1 MQTQQN
7 DEHKLLG
14 EVVSR
19 LVSKAF
25 DPPKTKT
32 EKENKHQSSV
42 SVSGSEVSVPSRRL
56 TQERKR
62 DEVTEDGADDDA
74 DEDPGV
80 VGHDAE
86 HQHVAQSDL
95 HDVEESLD
103 DMQQPALPG
112 AGGPRLRLY
121 GGQGGF
127 RRAAVQH

>member
-7 DEHKLLG
+7 DKRKLLC
-14 EVVSR
+14 EVVSC
-19 LVSKAF
+19 LVSEAF

-32 EKENKHQSSV
+32 EEKKTHQSSV
-42 SVSGSEVSVPSRRL
+42 FVSVSELSVPSHRL

-74 DEDPGV
+74 QEDPGV

-95 HDVEESLD
+95 HDVEERLD
-103 DMQQPALPG
+103 DVQQPALPG
-112 AGGPRLRLY
+112 ACRWRLRLY

-127 RRAAVQH
+127 GRAAVQR

>member
-1 MQTQQN
+1 MQTGQN
-7 DEHKLLG
+7 GRLLG

-19 LVSKAF
+19 LVSEAF

-32 EKENKHQSSV
+32 EKEDEHQSSV
-42 SVSGSEVSVPSRRL
+42 FVSGSEPSVPSRRPI
-56 TQERKR
+56 QEGKR
-62 DEVTEDGADDDA
+62 DEVAEDGADDDA
-74 DEDPGV
+74 EEDPGV

-95 HDVEESLD
+95 HDVEQRLD

-112 AGGPRLRLY
+112 AGRWGLRLY

-127 RRAAVQH
+127 GRAAVQR